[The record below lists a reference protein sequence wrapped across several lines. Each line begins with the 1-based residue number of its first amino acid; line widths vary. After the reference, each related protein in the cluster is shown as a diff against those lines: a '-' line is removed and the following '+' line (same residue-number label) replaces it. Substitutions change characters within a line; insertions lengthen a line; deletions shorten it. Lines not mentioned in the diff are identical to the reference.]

1 MQPPVCANSFPHIGH
16 LGLLYSLGSSIGCCS
31 NIWLIII
38 SIIVGL
44 ILQIIDSA
52 INRKYL
58 YDIEIEKEA
67 KRSIDVER
75 RKKELIEEREK
86 LND

>member
-1 MQPPVCANSFPHIGH
+1 MQELINKMPHLDIAK
-16 LGLLYSLGSSIGCCS
+16 

-44 ILQIIDSA
+44 SLQIIDSA